1 MLIALAVG
9 AWTMWTIGV
18 TVYYCMTYYWTAF
31 RYMVGAILVAHL
43 GGPALMVGFEP
54 GATTTELVASLIWI
68 HLGGSILTPHI
79 FGLTVLPVLLFLQ
92 FKK

>member
-9 AWTMWTIGV
+9 AWIIWTAGV
-18 TVYYCMTYYWTAF
+18 TLYCMASNGWTAL
-31 RYMVGAILVAHL
+31 RYCFG
-43 GGPALMVGFEP
+43 
-54 GATTTELVASLIWI
+54 ASLMASIGTPSMMAGFGADPTTYEVIATLIWL
-68 HLGGSILTPHI
+68 HLAGSIFSPYI